1 MKTSQPDAT
10 HDALDDSREREFS
23 GASRIIWL
31 TGILCLI
38 LAVWAWFGILDE
50 VSTGTGKVIPSSR
63 EQVLQSLDG
72 GILAELMVHEGDQVQ
87 AGQVLARLDPTRSES
102 NVGESAA
109 AIAPRWPPV
118 SALTAEVSDQAA
130 GLL

>member
-31 TGILCLI
+31 TAILCL
-38 LAVWAWFGILDE
+38 LLSVWAWFGILDE

-87 AGQVLARLDPTRSES
+87 AGQVLARMTQRARSLT
-102 NVGESAA
+102 SAKA
-109 AIAPRWPPV
+109 PPAIVPRWHPV
-118 SALTAEVSDQAA
+118 SA
-130 GLL
+130 

>member
-31 TGILCLI
+31 TAILCL
-38 LAVWAWFGILDE
+38 LLSVWAWFGILDE

-87 AGQVLARLDPTRSES
+87 AGQVLARMDPTRSES

-109 AIAPRWPPV
+109 RYRAAIR
-118 SALTAEVSDQAA
+118 T
-130 GLL
+130 LLQD

>member
-1 MKTSQPDAT
+1 MKISQRDVAAM
-10 HDALDDSREREFS
+10 DDLDNALNSES
-23 GASRIIWL
+23 GY
-31 TGILCLI
+31 TGARNIVIFTLLLFI
-38 LAVWAWFGILDE
+38 VAGVWAWYGILDE

-72 GILAELMVHEGDQVQ
+72 GILAELNVREGAQVQ

-109 AIAPRWPPV
+109 RYRASLASSIR
-118 SALTAEVSDQAA
+118 LTAEVNDQ
-130 GLL
+130 